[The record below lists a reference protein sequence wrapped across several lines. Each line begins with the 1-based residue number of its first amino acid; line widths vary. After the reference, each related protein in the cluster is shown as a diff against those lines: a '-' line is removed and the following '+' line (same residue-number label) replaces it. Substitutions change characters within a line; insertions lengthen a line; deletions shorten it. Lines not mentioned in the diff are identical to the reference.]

1 MLTEANKPAMLQK
14 KILII
19 DDETDFC
26 FLLKSYFVR
35 KHYEVHLSY
44 SLTQGMELLETV
56 KPDVVFLDNNLPDG
70 SGWDMAAE
78 IKKKFPSIELN
89 LISAYRHEP
98 PHINFRDINVW
109 EKPVQLN
116 ELTKRFA

>member
-1 MLTEANKPAMLQK
+1 MSMLTK

-26 FLLKSYFVR
+26 FLLRSYFTR
-35 KHYEVHLSY
+35 KHYDVYLSY
-44 SLTQGMELLETV
+44 SLTQGMELIETV

-78 IKKKFPSIELN
+78 IKQRFPSIEIN
-89 LISAYRHEP
+89 LISAYRHDAP
-98 PHINFRDINVW
+98 NLNYPGISIW